1 MRRALL
7 PVVALLLLVVGCGP
21 EGRDEASESAGPP
34 ITEREGIPL
43 TVEAFLNRYVRA
55 IGERDTA
62 ALRDMYA
69 EPDRFVW
76 IEDGAVRYRS
86 ASEVFQSLGQFEAD
100 TPIDTELGEPGVT
113 RLEGGGVH
121 TWASFTTTVGEGKAS
136 YSFGGLMSFVL
147 EPADGAW
154 RIVGGH
160 VSSPRSRGSAGGT
173 ATGG

>member
-1 MRRALL
+1 MRRALF
-7 PVVALLLLVVGCGP
+7 PFVLLLLVAGCGA
-21 EGRDEASESAGPP
+21 EEQDEASESSGPP

-43 TVEAFLNRYVRA
+43 TVETFLNRYVKA

-69 EPDRFVW
+69 GPDRFVW

-86 ASEVFQSLGQFEAD
+86 ANEVFRSLGQFGAD

-121 TWASFTTTVGEGKAS
+121 AWASFTTTVGEGEGG

-147 EPADGAW
+147 EPADDVW

-160 VSSPRSRGSAGGT
+160 VSSPRSR
-173 ATGG
+173 